1 MVKTTAAI
9 MANYVR
15 PDATRNMM
23 VLLAKSLT
31 VYVYL
36 SIACITMKS
45 LLTDVVL
52 NLDDAPVP

>member
-15 PDATRNMM
+15 LDATRNMM

-31 VYVYL
+31 AYVYP
-36 SIACITMKS
+36 SITYMIMKS
-45 LLTDVVL
+45 VLTDVVL
-52 NLDDAPVP
+52 NSENAPVS